1 MNRGA
6 AFVTAPLFNP
16 ILMKR
21 TLSALFISLFG
32 AFSLLAQQ
40 PVFLFPEFQPGTLSF
55 QGFERK
61 EEVLLNI
68 DAMGQ
73 RVFYLQGETL
83 MELTNMYL
91 IDTLLVSGKRFVM
104 KEGLLCE
111 QLAWPG
117 DTVYVNWKFK
127 NVNKGSKGALGA
139 TTQNKVDVLWTSLTP
154 GEPVKGDG
162 MFAQRGDY
170 VQEVWQRKGNNT
182 YIFKIGGVQYK
193 AQRLKD
199 LYKAFPDQAPAL
211 KAYVKEKKYTL
222 ENAQQALQVISYL
235 KQLF

>member
-1 MNRGA
+1 
-6 AFVTAPLFNP
+6 
-16 ILMKR
+16 MKL
-21 TLSALFISLFG
+21 TLSALFVSLFS
-32 AFSLLAQQ
+32 ALSLMAQQ

-61 EEVLLNI
+61 EHLLLNI

-73 RVFYLQGETL
+73 RIYYLQGETL
-83 MELTNMYL
+83 MELTNMYQM
-91 IDTLLVSGKRFVM
+91 DTLLVNGKRFVM

-127 NVNKGSKGALGA
+127 NVNKGTKGALGS
-139 TTQNKVDVLWTSLTP
+139 TTHNKVDVLWTSVAP
-154 GEPVKGDG
+154 GEPVQGEG
-162 MFAQRGDY
+162 VYAQRGDY
-170 VQEVWQRKGNNT
+170 MLEVWQRKGNNT
-182 YIFKIGGVQYK
+182 YIFSIDGVQYK
-193 AQRLKD
+193 AQRLGD
-199 LYKAFPDQAPAL
+199 LYKAFPDKAPEL

-235 KQLF
+235 KRLF

>member
-1 MNRGA
+1 
-6 AFVTAPLFNP
+6 
-16 ILMKR
+16 MKR
-21 TLSALFISLFG
+21 TLLALSVSLLS
-32 AFSLLAQQ
+32 AFSLTAQQ
-40 PVFLFPEFQPGTLSF
+40 PVFLFPDFQPGTLSF

-61 EEVLLNI
+61 EQLLMNI

-73 RVFYLQGETL
+73 RIYYLQGETL

-91 IDTLLVSGKRFVM
+91 IDTLQISGKQFVM

-111 QLAWPG
+111 QWVWPG
-117 DTVYVNWKFK
+117 DTVFINWKFK

-154 GEPVKGDG
+154 DEPVKGEG
-162 MFAQRGDY
+162 LFAQRGDY
-170 VQEVWQRKGNNT
+170 VQEVWERKGNNT

-193 AQRLKD
+193 AQRLQD
-199 LYKAFPDQAPAL
+199 LYKAFPDQAPQL
-211 KAYVKEKKYTL
+211 KAYVKEKKYAL
-222 ENAQQALQVISYL
+222 ENAQQAIQVIAYL

>member
-1 MNRGA
+1 
-6 AFVTAPLFNP
+6 
-16 ILMKR
+16 MKR
-21 TLSALFISLFG
+21 TLSALLVSLFS

-40 PVFLFPEFQPGTLSF
+40 PVFLFPDFQPGTLSF

-61 EEVLLNI
+61 EQLLLNI

-73 RVFYLQGETL
+73 RIFYLQGETL
-83 MELTNMYL
+83 MELTNMYQ
-91 IDTLLVSGKRFVM
+91 IDTLQVGGQRFVM

-117 DTVYVNWKFK
+117 DTVYINWKFK

-154 GEPVKGDG
+154 GEPVKGEG
-162 MFAQRGDY
+162 LFAQRGDY

-182 YIFKIGGVQYK
+182 YFFSIGGVAYK

-199 LYKAFPDQAPAL
+199 LYKAFPDKAPEL
-211 KAYVKEKKYTL
+211 KAYVKEKKYSM
-222 ENAQQALQVISYL
+222 ENAQQALQIITYL

>member
-1 MNRGA
+1 MIRGA
-6 AFVTAPLFNP
+6 ALVTAPFFKP
-16 ILMKR
+16 PFMKR

-40 PVFLFPEFQPGTLSF
+40 PVFLFRDFQPATLSF

-61 EEVLLNI
+61 ERLLLNI

-73 RVFYLQGETL
+73 RIFYLQGETL
-83 MELTNMYL
+83 MELTNMYQ
-91 IDTLLVSGKRFVM
+91 IDTLLVNGKSFVM
-104 KEGLLCE
+104 KEGLLYE
-111 QLAWPG
+111 ELAWPG
-117 DTVYVNWKFK
+117 DTLYINWKFK

-154 GEPVKGDG
+154 DEPVNGEGK
-162 MFAQRGDY
+162 FAQRGDY

-182 YIFKIGGVQYK
+182 YLFKIGGVQYK

-199 LYKAFPDQAPAL
+199 LYKAFPDKAPAL
-211 KAYVKEKKYTL
+211 KAYVKEKKYTM
-222 ENAQQALQVISYL
+222 ENAQQAIQVITYL